1 MVVFDILQ
9 KLSFSSGEKLLLEEG
24 YVEEKCIKREDS
36 SCDMLFLY
44 PYCLRDNHGNL
55 IDCIYLAEYCDRVVD
70 DEYIDGR
77 MTWEPIKASWIKG

>member
-36 SCDMLFLY
+36 SCDMLSL
-44 PYCLRDNHGNL
+44 LLEG
-55 IDCIYLAEYCDRVVD
+55 
-70 DEYIDGR
+70 
-77 MTWEPIKASWIKG
+77 

>member
-24 YVEEKCIKREDS
+24 YVEEKCIKHEDS

-44 PYCLRDNHGNL
+44 PYCLRDRPCLKIGGMPNGERFFRQSRQIFAGGL
-55 IDCIYLAEYCDRVVD
+55 TPGKEI
-70 DEYIDGR
+70 
-77 MTWEPIKASWIKG
+77 